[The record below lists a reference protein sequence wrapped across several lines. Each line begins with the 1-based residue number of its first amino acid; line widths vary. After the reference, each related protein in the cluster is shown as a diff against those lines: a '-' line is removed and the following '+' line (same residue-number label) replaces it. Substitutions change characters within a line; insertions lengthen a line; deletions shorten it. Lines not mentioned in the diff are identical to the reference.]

1 MNVNADSTIHKTL
14 NIYDFYRNAPLPMQ
28 DDIASHALSIRLKP
42 GRYFYDSGEF
52 CHQVI
57 LIGAGTMRVGLSGD
71 KGREIT
77 LYHVHPGGCCAL
89 HLLCALFEAQLPGTT
104 YIENVLRGVAIPTET
119 FQTWLRSHDNIRQH
133 VMEVLA
139 NRLSDIMRS
148 MEGFA
153 FRRLDQRLAS
163 HLLNHSEF
171 SNEQEPVVTFT
182 HQQIAQELGSVRE
195 VISRTLSDFESDGV
209 VALGRGK
216 ITLLDHDR
224 LRSIAVDKLN

>member
-1 MNVNADSTIHKTL
+1 MNVNPDSTIHKTL
-14 NIYDFYRNAPLPMQ
+14 NIYDFYRNAPQPMQ

-57 LIGAGTMRVGLSGD
+57 LIGDGTMRVGLAGD

-77 LYHVHPGGCCAL
+77 LYHVQPGGCCAL

-104 YIENVLRGVAIPTET
+104 YIDEILRGVAIPTGI
-119 FQTWLRSHDNIRQH
+119 FQTWLRNHDNIRQH

-153 FRRLDQRLAS
+153 FRRLDQRLAT

-171 SNEQEPVVTFT
+171 SSEQDPVVTIT

-195 VISRTLSDFESDGV
+195 VISRTLSEFENDGA

-216 ITLLDHDR
+216 ITLLNHDR